1 MVKNFEESM
10 KRIEELSNLLENE
23 KDLDKSLTLFNEGV
37 KLCDECKEYLEKAN
51 DNVLKVEK

>member
-10 KRIEELSNLLENE
+10 KRIEQLSNLLENE

-37 KLCDECKEYLEKAN
+37 KLCDESKEYLEKAN